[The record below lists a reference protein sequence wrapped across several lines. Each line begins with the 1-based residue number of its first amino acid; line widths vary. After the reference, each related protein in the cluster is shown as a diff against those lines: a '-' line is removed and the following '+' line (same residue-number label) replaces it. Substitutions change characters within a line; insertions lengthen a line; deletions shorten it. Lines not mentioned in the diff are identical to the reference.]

1 MELEQLI
8 QKFKDQESEN
18 VTSYEEPGVNRFDA
32 PIPGQSLTDTP
43 GNYPWEHAPQF
54 TDVQE
59 VMDNLYDSL
68 TTPKNAQQ
76 LIAMLD
82 AGVPV
87 EAVVRVITFAGFME
101 GKFNPDVGFTI
112 IEPLM
117 NLVSAIGIRAGVDK
131 LKLSLEDLSN
141 QEFISDMADL
151 KDANEE
157 IAKISKNIATDAPK
171 EKKPQGLLAKPQTQ
185 EEKIN
190 GN

>member
-1 MELEQLI
+1 MDQ
-8 QKFKDQESEN
+8 FKEGQDN
-18 VTSYEEPGVNRFDA
+18 PFDA
-32 PIPGQSLTDTP
+32 PIPGQGLTDEP

-101 GKFNPDVGFTI
+101 GKFNPDIGFTI

-117 NLVSAIGIRAGVDK
+117 NLVSAIGIRAGVEK

-157 IAKISKNIATDAPK
+157 IAKISKNIATDAP
-171 EKKPQGLLAKPQTQ
+171 EAKKPQGLLAKPQTQ

>member
-1 MELEQLI
+1 M
-8 QKFKDQESEN
+8 KNKDNLTEVEYS
-18 VTSYEEPGVNRFDA
+18 PFDT
-32 PIPGQSLTDTP
+32 PVPGQSLTDEP
-43 GNYPWEHAPQF
+43 GNYPWEHPPQF

-101 GKFNPDVGFTI
+101 GKFNPDIGFTI

>member
-1 MELEQLI
+1 MRRMFSSSSYSLIHIWSTYIIARSCVFSQLELSA
-8 QKFKDQESEN
+8 KP
-18 VTSYEEPGVNRFDA
+18 V
-32 PIPGQSLTDTP
+32 
-43 GNYPWEHAPQF
+43 
-54 TDVQE
+54 TDVEQ
-59 VMDNLYDSL
+59 VIDNIYDSL

-87 EAVVRVITFAGFME
+87 EAIVRVITFAGFME
-101 GKFNPDVGFTI
+101 GKFNPDIGFTI

-157 IAKISKNIATDAPK
+157 IARISKNIVTDSPK
-171 EKKPQGLLAKPQTQ
+171 VKKPQGLLSKPQTQ
-185 EEKIN
+185 EEETD